1 MYARNV
7 SLRIKPGKLSEFNR
21 ALETDVLPILQRQ
34 AGFREEITFAAPGEV
49 EITAISLWDSREQ
62 AEAYS
67 ASDYPKVLKAVNA
80 LLDGTPRV
88 QTLNVLQSTMQPAGG
103 TSSSASSSSGNARSA
118 SGNAGSAS
126 GSAGSASGNAGSA
139 AAGAGNGREMS
150 SSGESGEVAQN
161 KEIARRF
168 MEECWNKGD
177 TRAMRDLIADKCRYH
192 DPAFP
197 GVENVEQHITAIRN
211 AFPDLNFTTEDMIG
225 ERNEVVVHWT
235 VRGTHRGP
243 FLGVQP
249 TNRTCTVSG
258 TSITRIEGGKI
269 VEHWA
274 DWNVLTLMQQLG
286 VAAAPKA
293 EDKAVTR

>member
-7 SLRIKPGKLSEFNR
+7 SLRIKQGKLAEFNR
-21 ALETDVLPILQRQ
+21 MLDTEVLPILRRQ
-34 AGFREEITFAAPGEV
+34 AGFREEITFAQAGDV
-49 EITAISLWDSREQ
+49 DITAISLWDSKEQ
-62 AEAYS
+62 AEAYH
-67 ASDYPKVLKAVNA
+67 ASEYPKVLKAVNA
-80 LLDGTPRV
+80 VLDGTPRL
-88 QTLNVLQSTMQPAGG
+88 QHLNVIQSTMQQAGSG
-103 TSSSASSSSGNARSA
+103 KAGAGSGNTGSA

-126 GSAGSASGNAGSA
+126 AGAGSTSGSAGSGAS
-139 AAGAGNGREMS
+139 AGAGNRREMS
-150 SSGESGEVAQN
+150 STSESREIAQN
-161 KEIARRF
+161 KEIVRRF

-177 TRAMRDLIADKCRYH
+177 QQAMRDLIADKCRYH

-197 GVENVEQHITAIRN
+197 GIENVGQHIMTTRN

-235 VRGTHRGP
+235 VRGTQRGP

-249 TNRTCTVSG
+249 TNRACTVSG
-258 TSITRIEGGKI
+258 TSITRIEGGKL
-269 VEHWA
+269 VELWA

-293 EDKAVTR
+293 EEKTVTR